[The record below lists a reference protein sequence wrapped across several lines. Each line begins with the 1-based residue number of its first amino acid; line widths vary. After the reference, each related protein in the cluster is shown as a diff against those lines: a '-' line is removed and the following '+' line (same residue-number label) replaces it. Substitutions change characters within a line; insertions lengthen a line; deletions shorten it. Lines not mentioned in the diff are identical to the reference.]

1 MPLGRALCHLLN
13 FEFVI
18 SWANLIIPHSR
29 MDQLRVLLANQLT
42 SLVLFIA
49 EYVIVGRDRRWI
61 GLKRIDHAF
70 VPLIV
75 VLLLLDPFGLLV
87 VLARAG
93 GFGFGS
99 EFTAL
104 EALYSRRKARMWLH
118 KLDAELVQTEA
129 LQGLRTLHVSLD
141 LIKSIRNCVTSRA

>member
-49 EYVIVGRDRRWI
+49 EYVIMGRDRRWI
-61 GLKRIDHAF
+61 GLK
-70 VPLIV
+70 
-75 VLLLLDPFGLLV
+75 
-87 VLARAG
+87 
-93 GFGFGS
+93 
-99 EFTAL
+99 
-104 EALYSRRKARMWLH
+104 
-118 KLDAELVQTEA
+118 
-129 LQGLRTLHVSLD
+129 
-141 LIKSIRNCVTSRA
+141 